1 MTLRDERGL
10 FEQNKVI
17 YESAVLTFHGVEGYD
32 VYNGSIPFEW
42 EGKRYIYGRVER
54 REEFARSWSRLFY
67 ETGEDDWTL
76 VPNSM
81 IYQIEDPFVTFA
93 DGKLILGG
101 NYCPTYIGEGW
112 HYFVNF
118 YRGTDLEDMYQFACG
133 PDPMKD
139 VRLIELADG
148 KTGVFSRPNTPDIEA
163 KYGSKSIVGFTVI
176 DSLDCLTRQVIMD
189 AKPII
194 GLFGDAEWG
203 GPNQVYLLDSG
214 LIGVA
219 GHQSYVIWGKDGGR
233 DLFTYLAITFVF
245 DPVKHEI
252 LDKKI
257 IATRTCFPDGP
268 CMNDQTDDTI
278 FTSGL
283 VPRDDGK
290 MDLYCGLNDCQFG
303 RAVINDP
310 FVGFGKIV
318 KGYKR

>member
-1 MTLRDERGL
+1 MMTLREKREI

-17 YESAVLTFHGVEGYD
+17 HESAILSFHGVEGYD

-67 ETGEDDWTL
+67 ETGKDDWTL

-81 IYQIEDPFVTFA
+81 IYQMEDPFITFA
-93 DGKLILGG
+93 DQKLILGG

-139 VRLIELADG
+139 VRLIEFNDG
-148 KTGVFSRPNTPDIEA
+148 KIGVFSRPNTPDIEE
-163 KYGSKSIVGFTVI
+163 KYGSKSIVGFDII
-176 DSLDCLTRQVIMD
+176 DNLDCLTRKVIME
-189 AKPII
+189 APPIF
-194 GLFGDAEWG
+194 GLFGDGEWG

-214 LIGVA
+214 LLGVA
-219 GHQSYVIWGKDGGR
+219 GHQSYVRRGGENK
-233 DLFTYLAITFVF
+233 LLTYLAISFVF
-245 DPVKHEI
+245 DPVKREVLDHRI
-252 LDKKI
+252 L
-257 IATRTCFPDGP
+257 ATRSCFQDGP
-268 CMNDQTDDTI
+268 AMSGETDDTI

-283 VPRDDGK
+283 VPRADGK
-290 MDLYCGLNDCQFG
+290 MDLYCGVNDCQFG
-303 RAVINDP
+303 RAVIDDP
-310 FVGFGKIV
+310 FAKFGKIV
-318 KGYKR
+318 KGYKL